1 MARIHLQITG
11 YFQPKLETDLSD
23 YDFLKWNDPIDHL
36 LICKCL
42 EVFNFFLLGIWISE
56 TLENY

>member
-23 YDFLKWNDPIDHL
+23 YDFLKLNDPMDHL

-42 EVFNFFLLGIWISE
+42 EVFNFFLHSI
-56 TLENY
+56 

>member
-23 YDFLKWNDPIDHL
+23 YDFLKLKDLIDHL
-36 LICKCL
+36 VICKW
-42 EVFNFFLLGIWISE
+42 VRSV
-56 TLENY
+56 